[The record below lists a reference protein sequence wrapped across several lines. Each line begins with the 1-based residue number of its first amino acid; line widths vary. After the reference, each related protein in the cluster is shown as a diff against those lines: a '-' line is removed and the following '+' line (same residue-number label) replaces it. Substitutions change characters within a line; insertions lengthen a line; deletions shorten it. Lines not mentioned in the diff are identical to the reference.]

1 MGRCLL
7 RQYALRR
14 PSWRL
19 QALGTSQQC
28 QSVSRAA
35 RIGTQSRQAS
45 SNLPALYV
53 PALPPVVS
61 HSRCCSTSSSSS
73 PPLAETEQV
82 LGGVPFSQ
90 LRTHFIASAVPM
102 IGFGVMD
109 NSVMLHAGN
118 TIDLTLGVTFGLS
131 TLASAACGQAC
142 SDVAGV
148 LFGGFVENLAKKLGL
163 PEPDF
168 TDEEQNLPIVKRVGV
183 AGGVIGIFTGCC
195 MGLLNLF
202 IIDTNV
208 ARQMKLSA
216 KGKDGGGEFSIDVSN
231 EEGEGFTQITIEGPE
246 DIDGVIASVTTAMAV
261 YGCTISELNGRRGE
275 LQHEGTNWKHR
286 GPISFKFRVQQDGE
300 PVDDERL
307 EDLGAAIFAA
317 TKDPSNIHSLAKTNE
332 SLRMQRDSLTTE
344 IEDYERILDAHLVA
358 VSRRTEFTVPPS

>member
-1 MGRCLL
+1 
-7 RQYALRR
+7 
-14 PSWRL
+14 
-19 QALGTSQQC
+19 
-28 QSVSRAA
+28 
-35 RIGTQSRQAS
+35 
-45 SNLPALYV
+45 
-53 PALPPVVS
+53 
-61 HSRCCSTSSSSS
+61 
-73 PPLAETEQV
+73 
-82 LGGVPFSQ
+82 
-90 LRTHFIASAVPM
+90 M
-102 IGFGVMD
+102 IGFGIMD

-148 LFGGFVENLAKKLGL
+148 LFGGFVETMAQRMGL

-168 TDEEQNLPIVKRVGV
+168 TDEEQQLPIVKRVGV

-195 MGLLNLF
+195 LGLLNLF

-231 EEGEGFTQITIEGPE
+231 EEGEGFTAITIEGPE

-261 YGCTISELNGRRGE
+261 YGCTISELNGRRGQ
-275 LQHEGTNWKHR
+275 LQHDDTDGKRSWKHR

-307 EDLGAAIFAA
+307 EDLGHAIFAA

-332 SLRMQRDSLTTE
+332 SLRTQRERLTAE

-358 VSRRTEFTVPPS
+358 VSRRTEFTESCSQISS